1 VTQNFNVRQKAGYIC
16 NGVHVFQF
24 FRSWIKRLRGEGM
37 SIKTGEAISGVY
49 SEANNFLIIGLTGR
63 TGSGCSTAASKL
75 GGTSFEFPAEGYE
88 GLTENELKKHKI
100 VHKYLKGNDWTPFYK
115 IEVRSLI
122 TYHLLLLE
130 REAFI
135 SYLAGIY
142 GAEIKKE
149 SAAAIYDELNKM
161 REEILRLNSFN
172 GKVDPVELESWMDLY
187 FSTLPRVTESL
198 RNSLGGAVFTKLYQE
213 SGDNIR
219 SSGLADSNVFDAGK
233 LFYFPKHLN
242 FLIKLVRKSTTLKG
256 VPCRVVIDAI
266 RNPYEAFFLKR
277 RYANFYLISVNTPNS
292 KRMSSLHEYRKLS
305 IKEITDLDNKEY
317 PGKISGANKFIAQ
330 NIQACIEI
338 ADVHVHNSKASEF
351 NQNDLISQLAWYL
364 ALMMHPGLVMP
375 TSVENCMQIAYT
387 VKQSSGCISRQV
399 GAVVTDNSYSVK
411 SVGWN
416 STPQGQ
422 TPCLLRSA
430 EDLLSGING
439 SDYSEYEKNDNV
451 FRKALSDKYF
461 DLIKSGATQKRNIPF
476 CFKALQNEIEG
487 EKNQVHT
494 RSLHAEENAFLQIAK
509 FGGQKLLG
517 GVLFTTASPCELCA
531 KKAYQL
537 GVTKIIY
544 IDPYPGIATDH
555 ILSVG
560 AKKPMLEL
568 FRGAVGRAFYQLYQ
582 PLMPYKDELELLYD
596 IPSYHNPESP
606 SKNFLMKENKKLLEQ
621 VDALKAELRK
631 SKEN

>member
-1 VTQNFNVRQKAGYIC
+1 
-16 NGVHVFQF
+16 
-24 FRSWIKRLRGEGM
+24 M
-37 SIKTGEAISGVY
+37 
-49 SEANNFLIIGLTGR
+49 
-63 TGSGCSTAASKL
+63 
-75 GGTSFEFPAEGYE
+75 
-88 GLTENELKKHKI
+88 
-100 VHKYLKGNDWTPFYK
+100 
-115 IEVRSLI
+115 
-122 TYHLLLLE
+122 
-130 REAFI
+130 
-135 SYLAGIY
+135 
-142 GAEIKKE
+142 
-149 SAAAIYDELNKM
+149 
-161 REEILRLNSFN
+161 
-172 GKVDPVELESWMDLY
+172 
-187 FSTLPRVTESL
+187 
-198 RNSLGGAVFTKLYQE
+198 
-213 SGDNIR
+213 
-219 SSGLADSNVFDAGK
+219 FDAGK
-233 LFYFPKHLN
+233 LFNFPKHLN
-242 FLIKLVRKSTTLKG
+242 FLIKLVRKSTTAKG
-256 VPCRVVIDAI
+256 MPCRIVIDAI

-277 RYANFYLISVNTPNS
+277 RYANFYLISVNTSNS
-292 KRMSSLHEYRKLS
+292 KRLSSLQEYRKLS
-305 IKEITDLDNKEY
+305 IKEISDLDNKEY

-351 NQNDLISQLAWYL
+351 NQNDLVSQLAWYL

-399 GAVVTDNSYSVK
+399 GAVITDISYSVK

-430 EDLLSGING
+430 EDLLSGVNG

-461 DLIKSGATQKRNIPF
+461 DLIKAGATQKRNIPF
-476 CFKALQNEIEG
+476 CFKAIQNEIEG

-509 FGGQKLLG
+509 YGGQELIG

-537 GVTKIIY
+537 GITKIIY

-582 PLMPYKDELELLYD
+582 PLMPYKDELELLYA

-606 SKNFLMKENKKLLEQ
+606 SKSFLIKENESLLAQIEG
-621 VDALKAELRK
+621 LKEELRK
-631 SKEN
+631 SKNN

>member
-1 VTQNFNVRQKAGYIC
+1 
-16 NGVHVFQF
+16 
-24 FRSWIKRLRGEGM
+24 M

-75 GGTSFEFPAEGYE
+75 GGTSFEFPADGYE

-100 VHKYLKGNDWTPFYK
+100 IHKYLKGNEWTSFYK

-130 REAFI
+130 REPFV
-135 SYLAGIY
+135 SYLIGVSGAGI
-142 GAEIKKE
+142 KQE
-149 SAAAIYDELNKM
+149 SAAAIYDDSNKV
-161 REEILRLNSFN
+161 REEILRLHSFN
-172 GKVDPVELESWMDLY
+172 GKVDPSELESWIELY
-187 FSTLPRVTESL
+187 FSTLPRVAESL
-198 RNSLGGAVFTKLYQE
+198 RESLGGAAFTKLYQN

-219 SSGLADSNVFDAGK
+219 SSGLANSNIFDAGK
-233 LFYFPKHLN
+233 IFNFPKHLN
-242 FLIKLVRKSTTLKG
+242 FLIKLVRKSTIAKG
-256 VPCRVVIDAI
+256 IPCRVVIDAI

-292 KRMSSLHEYRKLS
+292 KRLSSLHEYRKLS
-305 IKEITDLDNKEY
+305 IREISDLDNKEY
-317 PGKISGANKFIAQ
+317 PGKLSGANKFIAQ

-338 ADVHVHNSKASEF
+338 ADIHIHNSKTSEF
-351 NQNDLISQLAWYL
+351 NQNDLVSQLAWYL

-399 GAVVTDNSYSVK
+399 GAVVTDTGYSVK

-439 SDYSEYEKNDNV
+439 ADYSEYEKNDNV

-461 DLIKSGATQKRNIPF
+461 DLIKTGATQKRNIPF

-509 FGGQKLLG
+509 FGGQKLIG
-517 GVLFTTASPCELCA
+517 GILFTTASPCELCA

-544 IDPYPGIATDH
+544 IDPYPGIAIDH

-560 AKKPMLEL
+560 AKKPILEL

-606 SKNFLMKENKKLLEQ
+606 SKSFLMKENERLHAQ
-621 VDALKAELRK
+621 VDALKNELRK

>member
-1 VTQNFNVRQKAGYIC
+1 
-16 NGVHVFQF
+16 
-24 FRSWIKRLRGEGM
+24 M

-75 GGTSFEFPAEGYE
+75 GGTSFEFPADGYE

-100 VHKYLKGNDWTPFYK
+100 IHKYLKGNEWTSFYK

-130 REAFI
+130 REPFV
-135 SYLAGIY
+135 SYLVGISGAGI
-142 GAEIKKE
+142 KQE
-149 SAAAIYDELNKM
+149 SAAAIYDDSNKV
-161 REEILRLNSFN
+161 REEILRLHSFN
-172 GKVDPVELESWMDLY
+172 GKVDPSELESWIELY
-187 FSTLPRVTESL
+187 FSTLPRVAESL
-198 RNSLGGAVFTKLYQE
+198 RESLGGAGFTKLYQN

-219 SSGLADSNVFDAGK
+219 SSGLANSNIFDAGK
-233 LFYFPKHLN
+233 IFNFPKHLN
-242 FLIKLVRKSTTLKG
+242 FLIKLVRKSTIAKG

-292 KRMSSLHEYRKLS
+292 KRLSSLHEYRKLS
-305 IKEITDLDNKEY
+305 MKEISDLDNKEY
-317 PGKISGANKFIAQ
+317 PGKVSGANKFIAQ

-338 ADVHVHNSKASEF
+338 ADIHIHNSKTSEF
-351 NQNDLISQLAWYL
+351 NQNDLVSQLAWYL

-399 GAVVTDNSYSVK
+399 GAVVTDTGYSVK

-439 SDYSEYEKNDNV
+439 ADYSEYEKNDNV

-461 DLIKSGATQKRNIPF
+461 NLIKTGATQKRNIPF

-509 FGGQKLLG
+509 FGGQKLIG

-560 AKKPMLEL
+560 AKKPILEL

-606 SKNFLMKENKKLLEQ
+606 SKSFLMKENEKLHAQ
-621 VDALKAELRK
+621 IDALENELRK
-631 SKEN
+631 LKEN

>member
-1 VTQNFNVRQKAGYIC
+1 
-16 NGVHVFQF
+16 
-24 FRSWIKRLRGEGM
+24 M

-49 SEANNFLIIGLTGR
+49 SDANNFLIIGLTGR

-75 GGTSFEFPAEGYE
+75 GGTSFEFPADGYE

-100 VHKYLKGNDWTPFYK
+100 IHKYLKGNDWTSFYK

-130 REAFI
+130 REPFV
-135 SYLAGIY
+135 SYLVGVSGAGI
-142 GAEIKKE
+142 KQE
-149 SAAAIYDELNKM
+149 SAAAIYDESNKV
-161 REEILRLNSFN
+161 REEILRLHSFN
-172 GKVDPVELESWMDLY
+172 GKVDPSELESWIELY
-187 FSTLPRVTESL
+187 FSTLPRVAESL
-198 RNSLGGAVFTKLYQE
+198 RESLGGAGFTKLYQN

-219 SSGLADSNVFDAGK
+219 SSGLANSNIFDAGK
-233 LFYFPKHLN
+233 IFNFPKHLN
-242 FLIKLVRKSTTLKG
+242 FLIKLVRKSTIAKG

-277 RYANFYLISVNTPNS
+277 RHANFYLISVNTPNS
-292 KRMSSLHEYRKLS
+292 KRLSSLHEYRKLS
-305 IKEITDLDNKEY
+305 IREISDLDNKEY
-317 PGKISGANKFIAQ
+317 PGKLSGANKFIAQ

-338 ADVHVHNSKASEF
+338 ADIHIHNSKTSEF
-351 NQNDLISQLAWYL
+351 NQNDLVSQLAWYL

-399 GAVVTDNSYSVK
+399 GAVVTDTGYSVK

-439 SDYSEYEKNDNV
+439 ADYSEYEKNDNV

-461 DLIKSGATQKRNIPF
+461 DLIRTGATQKRNIPF

-509 FGGQKLLG
+509 FGGQKLIG

-560 AKKPMLEL
+560 AKKPILEL

-606 SKNFLMKENKKLLEQ
+606 SKSFLMNENERLHAQ
-621 VDALKAELRK
+621 VDALKNELRK

>member
-1 VTQNFNVRQKAGYIC
+1 
-16 NGVHVFQF
+16 
-24 FRSWIKRLRGEGM
+24 M

-49 SEANNFLIIGLTGR
+49 SDANNFLIIGLTGR

-75 GGTSFEFPAEGYE
+75 GGTSFEFPADGYE

-100 VHKYLKGNDWTPFYK
+100 IHKYLKGNDWTSFYK

-130 REAFI
+130 REPFV
-135 SYLAGIY
+135 SYLVGVSGAGI
-142 GAEIKKE
+142 KQE
-149 SAAAIYDELNKM
+149 SAAAIYDESNKV
-161 REEILRLNSFN
+161 REEILRLHSFN
-172 GKVDPVELESWMDLY
+172 GKVDPSELESWIELY
-187 FSTLPRVTESL
+187 FSTLPRVAESL
-198 RNSLGGAVFTKLYQE
+198 RESLGGAGFTKLYQN

-219 SSGLADSNVFDAGK
+219 SSGLANSNIFDAGK
-233 LFYFPKHLN
+233 IFNFPKHLN
-242 FLIKLVRKSTTLKG
+242 FLIKLVRKSTIAKG

-292 KRMSSLHEYRKLS
+292 KRLSSLHEYRKLS
-305 IKEITDLDNKEY
+305 IREISDLDNKEY
-317 PGKISGANKFIAQ
+317 PGKLSGANKFIAQ

-338 ADVHVHNSKASEF
+338 ADIHIHNSKTSEF
-351 NQNDLISQLAWYL
+351 NQNDLVSQLAWYL

-399 GAVVTDNSYSVK
+399 GAVVTDTGYSVK

-439 SDYSEYEKNDNV
+439 ADYSEYEKNDNV

-461 DLIKSGATQKRNIPF
+461 DLIRTGATQKRNIPF

-509 FGGQKLLG
+509 FGGQKLIG

-560 AKKPMLEL
+560 AKKPILEL

-606 SKNFLMKENKKLLEQ
+606 SKSFLMNENERLHAQ
-621 VDALKAELRK
+621 VDALKNELRK

>member
-1 VTQNFNVRQKAGYIC
+1 MIELKE
-16 NGVHVFQF
+16 
-24 FRSWIKRLRGEGM
+24 EGM
-37 SIKTGEAISGVY
+37 STKTGEAISGVY
-49 SEANNFLIIGLTGR
+49 NEANDFLIIGLTGR

-75 GGTSFEFPAEGYE
+75 GGANFEFPVEGYE

-100 VHKYLKGNDWTPFYK
+100 IHKYLKGNKWTPFFRV
-115 IEVRSLI
+115 EVRSLI

-130 REAFI
+130 RDSFI
-135 SYLAGIY
+135 LHLAGVS
-142 GAEIKKE
+142 GAGISQET
-149 SAAAIYDELNKM
+149 AAAIYDESNEV

-172 GKVDPVELESWMDLY
+172 GKVDPHEVDSWIELY
-187 FSTLPRVTESL
+187 FSTLPLATDSL
-198 RNSLGGAVFTKLYQE
+198 KDKLGGAIFTKLYQE

-219 SSGLADSNVFDAGK
+219 SSGVANISVFDAGK
-233 LFYFPKHLN
+233 LFNFPKHLN
-242 FLIKLVRKSTTLKG
+242 FLIKLVRKSTTAKG
-256 VPCRVVIDAI
+256 MPCRIVIDAI

-277 RYANFYLISVNTPNS
+277 RYANFYLISVNTSSS
-292 KRMSSLHEYRKLS
+292 KRLSSLQEYRKLS
-305 IKEITDLDNKEY
+305 IKEISDLDNKEY

-351 NQNDLISQLAWYL
+351 NQNDLVSQLAWYL

-399 GAVVTDNSYSVK
+399 GAVITDISYSVK

-430 EDLLSGING
+430 EDLLSGVNS

-461 DLIKSGATQKRNIPF
+461 DLIKAGATQKRNIPF
-476 CFKALQNEIEG
+476 CFKAIQNEIEG

-509 FGGQKLLG
+509 YGGQELIG

-537 GVTKIIY
+537 GITKIIY

-582 PLMPYKDELELLYD
+582 PLMPYKDELELLYA

-606 SKNFLMKENKKLLEQ
+606 SKSFLIKENESLLAQIEG
-621 VDALKAELRK
+621 LKEELRK
-631 SKEN
+631 SKNN

>member
-1 VTQNFNVRQKAGYIC
+1 
-16 NGVHVFQF
+16 
-24 FRSWIKRLRGEGM
+24 M
-37 SIKTGEAISGVY
+37 STKTSEAISGVY
-49 SEANNFLIIGLTGR
+49 NEANDFLIIGLTGR

-75 GGTSFEFPAEGYE
+75 SGASFEFPIEGYE
-88 GLTENELKKHKI
+88 GLTENELKKHRI
-100 VHKYLKGNDWTPFYK
+100 IHKYLKGNEWTPFYK

-130 REAFI
+130 RAPFV
-135 SYLAGIY
+135 SYLISIDGAGIQQAP
-142 GAEIKKE
+142 AEK
-149 SAAAIYDELNKM
+149 IYDDLNEV
-161 REEILRLNSFN
+161 REEILRLHSSN
-172 GKVDPVELESWMDLY
+172 GKVDPGDIALWMNLY
-187 FSTLPRVTESL
+187 FSTLPIVTERL
-198 RNSLGGAVFTKLYQE
+198 KDDLGGASFTKLYQV

-219 SSGLADSNVFDAGK
+219 SSGLANDNVFDADK
-233 LFYFPKHLN
+233 LFNFPKHLN
-242 FLIKLVRKSTTLKG
+242 FLIKLVRRYTIAKKI
-256 VPCRVVIDAI
+256 PCRIVIDAI

-277 RYANFYLISVNTPNS
+277 RYANFYLVSVNTPNS

-305 IKEITDLDNKEY
+305 IKEISDLDNKEY
-317 PGKISGANKFIAQ
+317 PGKISGSNKFIAQ

-351 NQNDLISQLAWYL
+351 HHNDLVSQLAWYL

-387 VKQSSGCISRQV
+387 AKQSSGCISRQV
-399 GAVVTDNSYSVK
+399 GAVITDIGYSIK

-430 EDLLSGING
+430 EDLLSGVNG
-439 SDYSEYEKNDNV
+439 ADYSEYEKNDNV

-476 CFKALQNEIEG
+476 CFKSIQNEIEG

-509 FGGQKLLG
+509 YGGQKLIG

-555 ILSVG
+555 ILSIG
-560 AKKPMLEL
+560 AKQPILEL

-582 PLMPYKDELELLYD
+582 PLMPYKDELELLYS

-606 SKNFLMKENKKLLEQ
+606 SKSFLISENKRLLAQ
-621 VDALKAELRK
+621 VEALKEELQK
-631 SKEN
+631 SKVT

>member
-1 VTQNFNVRQKAGYIC
+1 
-16 NGVHVFQF
+16 
-24 FRSWIKRLRGEGM
+24 M

-49 SEANNFLIIGLTGR
+49 SDANNFLIIGLTGR

-75 GGTSFEFPAEGYE
+75 GGTSFEFPADGYE

-100 VHKYLKGNDWTPFYK
+100 IHKYLKGNDWTSFYK

-130 REAFI
+130 REPFV
-135 SYLAGIY
+135 SYLVGVSGAGI
-142 GAEIKKE
+142 KQE
-149 SAAAIYDELNKM
+149 SATAIYDDSNKV
-161 REEILRLNSFN
+161 REEILRLHSFN
-172 GKVDPVELESWMDLY
+172 GKVDPSELESWIELY
-187 FSTLPRVTESL
+187 FSTLPRVAESL
-198 RNSLGGAVFTKLYQE
+198 RESLGGAGFTKLYQN

-219 SSGLADSNVFDAGK
+219 SSGLANSNIFDAGK
-233 LFYFPKHLN
+233 IFNFPKHLN
-242 FLIKLVRKSTTLKG
+242 FLIKLVRKSTIAKG

-292 KRMSSLHEYRKLS
+292 KRLSSLHEYRKLS
-305 IKEITDLDNKEY
+305 IREISDLDNKEY
-317 PGKISGANKFIAQ
+317 PGKLSGANKFIAQ

-338 ADVHVHNSKASEF
+338 ADIHIHNSKTSEF
-351 NQNDLISQLAWYL
+351 NQNDLVSQLAWYL

-399 GAVVTDNSYSVK
+399 GAVVTDTGYSVK

-439 SDYSEYEKNDNV
+439 ADYSEYEKNDNV

-461 DLIKSGATQKRNIPF
+461 DLIRTGATQKRNIPF

-509 FGGQKLLG
+509 FGGQKLIG

-560 AKKPMLEL
+560 ARKPILEL

-582 PLMPYKDELELLYD
+582 PLMPYKDELELLCD

-606 SKNFLMKENKKLLEQ
+606 SKSFLVNENERLHAQ
-621 VDALKAELRK
+621 VDALKNELRK

>member
-1 VTQNFNVRQKAGYIC
+1 VTELKE
-16 NGVHVFQF
+16 
-24 FRSWIKRLRGEGM
+24 EGM
-37 SIKTGEAISGVY
+37 STKTGEAINGVY
-49 SEANNFLIIGLTGR
+49 NEANNFLIIGLTGR

-75 GGTSFEFPAEGYE
+75 GGASFEFPAEGYE
-88 GLTENELKKHKI
+88 GLTENELKKHRI
-100 VHKYLKGNDWTPFYK
+100 IHKYLKGNEWTPFYK

-130 REAFI
+130 REPFV
-135 SYLAGIY
+135 SYLTGIPGAGIRQ
-142 GAEIKKE
+142 E
-149 SAAAIYDELNKM
+149 SAEKIYDDLNGV
-161 REEILRLNSFN
+161 REEILRLHSFN
-172 GKVDPVELESWMDLY
+172 GKVDPSEIESWIELY
-187 FSTLPRVTESL
+187 FSTLPLITETL
-198 RNSLGGAVFTKLYQE
+198 KENLGGATFTKLYQE

-219 SSGLADSNVFDAGK
+219 SSGFANNNIFDADK
-233 LFYFPKHLN
+233 LFNFPKHLN
-242 FLIKLVRKSTTLKG
+242 FLIKLIRRSTTAKRM
-256 VPCRVVIDAI
+256 PCRIVIDAI

-305 IKEITDLDNKEY
+305 IKEISDLDNKEY

-338 ADVHVHNSKASEF
+338 ADIHIHNSKTSEF
-351 NQNDLISQLAWYL
+351 HQNDLVSQLAWYL

-399 GAVVTDNSYSVK
+399 GAVITDVGYSVK
-411 SVGWN
+411 SAGWN

-430 EDLLSGING
+430 EDLLGGING
-439 SDYSEYEKNDNV
+439 ADYSEYEKNDNV

-476 CFKALQNEIEG
+476 CFKSIQNEIEG

-509 FGGQKLLG
+509 YGGQKLIG

-560 AKKPMLEL
+560 AKKPALEL

-582 PLMPYKDELELLYD
+582 PLMPYKDELELLYA

-606 SKNFLMKENKKLLEQ
+606 SKSFLINENKRLLAQ
-621 VDALKAELRK
+621 VEALREELQK
-631 SKEN
+631 SKVN

>member
-1 VTQNFNVRQKAGYIC
+1 
-16 NGVHVFQF
+16 
-24 FRSWIKRLRGEGM
+24 M

-49 SEANNFLIIGLTGR
+49 SEATNFLIIGLTGR

-75 GGTSFEFPAEGYE
+75 GGASFEFPTEGYE

-100 VHKYLKGNDWTPFYK
+100 IHKYLQGNEWAPFYK
-115 IEVRSLI
+115 IEVRALI

-130 REAFI
+130 RQAFM
-135 SYLAGIY
+135 SYLEGVDGAGI
-142 GAEIKKE
+142 KQE
-149 SAAAIYDELNKM
+149 SAAAIYDELNKV

-172 GKVDPVELESWMDLY
+172 GKVDPAELDSWMNLY
-187 FSTLPRVTESL
+187 FSTLPSVTESL
-198 RNSLGGAVFTKLYQE
+198 RNNLGGAVFTKLYQE

-219 SSGLADSNVFDAGK
+219 SSGFADSSVFDAGK

-242 FLIKLVRKSTTLKG
+242 FLIKLVRKSTAIKG
-256 VPCRVVIDAI
+256 MPCRVVIDAI

-292 KRMSSLHEYRKLS
+292 KRMSSLHEHRKLS

-338 ADVHVHNSKASEF
+338 ADIHIHNSKASEF
-351 NQNDLISQLAWYL
+351 NQNDLVSQLAWYL

-399 GAVVTDNSYSVK
+399 GAVVTDNGYSVK

-439 SDYSEYEKNDNV
+439 SDYSEYERNDNV
-451 FRKALSDKYF
+451 FRQALSDKYF
-461 DLIKSGATQKRNIPF
+461 DLIKSGATKKRNIPF

-509 FGGQKLLG
+509 FGGQKLFG

-560 AKKPMLEL
+560 AKKPLLEL

-596 IPSYHNPESP
+596 IPSYHNPASP
-606 SKNFLMKENKKLLEQ
+606 SKSFLIKENEKLLAQIDE
-621 VDALKAELRK
+621 LKAELRQ

>member
-1 VTQNFNVRQKAGYIC
+1 
-16 NGVHVFQF
+16 
-24 FRSWIKRLRGEGM
+24 M
-37 SIKTGEAISGVY
+37 STKTGEAINGVY
-49 SEANNFLIIGLTGR
+49 NEANNFLIIGLTGR

-75 GGTSFEFPAEGYE
+75 GATSFDFPAEGYE

-100 VHKYLKGNDWTPFYK
+100 IHKYLKGDEWTPFYK
-115 IEVRSLI
+115 LEARSLI
-122 TYHLLLLE
+122 TYHLLLLN
-130 REAFI
+130 REFFVSHLTSI
-135 SYLAGIY
+135 AGADICQ
-142 GAEIKKE
+142 E
-149 SAAAIYDELNKM
+149 SAIKAYDDMELVQK
-161 REEILRLNSFN
+161 ELLRLHSFN
-172 GKVDPVELESWMDLY
+172 GKVEPGDIESWMELY
-187 FSTLPRVTESL
+187 FSTLPSVTESL
-198 RNSLGGAVFTKLYQE
+198 KNSLGGANFTKLYQE

-219 SSGLADSNVFDAGK
+219 SSGFANNNVFDADK
-233 LFYFPKHLN
+233 LFNFPKHLN
-242 FLIKLVRKSTTLKG
+242 FLIKLVRKFTTAKG
-256 VPCRVVIDAI
+256 APCRIVIDAI

-277 RYANFYLISVNTPNS
+277 RYANFYLISINTSNQ
-292 KRMSSLHEYRKLS
+292 KRLNSLHEYRKLS
-305 IKEITDLDNKEY
+305 IKEISDLDNKEY
-317 PGKISGANKFIAQ
+317 PGKISGASKFIAQ

-338 ADVHVHNSKASEF
+338 ADIHIHNSKTSEF
-351 NQNDLISQLAWYL
+351 HQNDLVSQLAWYL

-411 SVGWN
+411 CVGWN

-430 EDLLSGING
+430 EDLLSGINS

-461 DLIKSGATQKRNIPF
+461 NLIKSGATKKRNVPF
-476 CFKALQNEIEG
+476 CFKAIQNEIEG

-509 FGGQKLLG
+509 HGGQKLFG
-517 GVLFTTASPCELCA
+517 GILFTTASPCELCA

-537 GVTKIIY
+537 GIVKVIY

-560 AKKPMLEL
+560 AKKPILEL

-582 PLMPYKDELELLYD
+582 PLMPYKDELELLYA
-596 IPSYHNPESP
+596 IPSYHNPENP
-606 SKNFLMKENKKLLEQ
+606 SKNFLKQENKKLLAEID
-621 VDALKAELRK
+621 VLRDELRK
-631 SKEN
+631 AKEIRS